1 MMEYGLKIQVLELT
15 LCCSFLNDFPCE
27 LKACSN
33 RTLSSMLHSSK
44 TDNPDISQRGTLPQ
58 LDNKQEKTFGGRI
71 LMTFSGVHQP
81 TAACRKHLPGKGV
94 KLAKSVR
101 DRSTLCLC
109 QNNIPR
115 ALK

>member
-44 TDNPDISQRGTLPQ
+44 TYNPDISHLQEKGLQVEDLMGKSTAYLVWKRGTLPQ
-58 LDNKQEKTFGGRI
+58 LDNRQEKTFGGRI
-71 LMTFSGVHQP
+71 LMTFSGEGSFV
-81 TAACRKHLPGKGV
+81 L
-94 KLAKSVR
+94 
-101 DRSTLCLC
+101 
-109 QNNIPR
+109 
-115 ALK
+115 